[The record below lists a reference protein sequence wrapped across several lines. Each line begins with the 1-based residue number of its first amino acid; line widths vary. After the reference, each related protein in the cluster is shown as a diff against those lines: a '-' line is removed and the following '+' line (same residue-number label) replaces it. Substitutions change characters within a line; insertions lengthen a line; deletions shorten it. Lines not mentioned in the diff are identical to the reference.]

1 LLKSLAYIQL
11 VYASV
16 FDAKCIKTETLSAET
31 CLGLIGLAGG
41 VSEVIQKII
50 SSNPDLP
57 TRVRA
62 LGTSTNPQIDN
73 GNSNSNTNAN
83 SNDNTA
89 DNQNDNGGTP
99 DDGTGGDTSTG
110 GICGSYPA
118 DGGTLPNSVVIY
130 GDPDIYWGQPVVDS
144 DAPIYAGHYVAY
156 VADGFYY
163 SLNDLYPGDVEIT
176 WEIDGTEAVLVAGR
190 PGREYLNSVYLH
202 ALEAGTIQLC
212 VQGIRIDTGE
222 VIGYRAVPITIIEP
236 PFFIDTIEV
245 WRPDYVTPSNAIILT
260 LGYEGQVSLPLY
272 VYVATVGASCPPE
285 TGELP
290 CETESQYAED
300 DFNTN
305 SVSLSMDLT
314 DRCAEVGTGG
324 TLYYRLHM
332 QDASGAYS
340 RPLDYTY
347 TCIPNP

>member
-1 LLKSLAYIQL
+1 LLEALAYVQG
-11 VYASV
+11 VYAAV
-16 FDAKCIKTETLSAET
+16 FDEKCIKTETFSAES
-31 CLGLIGLAGG
+31 CLALIGLAGG

-57 TRVRA
+57 AKVRA
-62 LGTSTNPQIDN
+62 LGVSTGP
-73 GNSNSNTNAN
+73 
-83 SNDNTA
+83 
-89 DNQNDNGGTP
+89 QNDNGGTTGNENSNDNGGTT

-130 GDPDIYWGQPVVDS
+130 GDPDIYWGQPVANS

-156 VADGFYY
+156 AADGFYY
-163 SLNDLYPGDVEIT
+163 SLNDLYPDDVEIT
-176 WEIDGTEAVLVAGR
+176 WEIDGTEAALVAGSQS
-190 PGREYLNSVYLH
+190 LNNIYIH

-245 WRPDYVTPSNAIILT
+245 WRPDYVTPTNAISLL
-260 LGYEGQVSLPLY
+260 LGYEGQVSLPLD
-272 VYVATVGASCPPE
+272 VYVGTVGASCPPE

-290 CETESQYAED
+290 CETQSFEGGDTSY
-300 DFNTN
+300 TN
-305 SVSLSMDLT
+305 VVSIYIDLT
-314 DRCAEVGTGG
+314 DKCAEVGIGG
-324 TLYYRLHM
+324 TLYYRLYM
-332 QDASGAYS
+332 RDAAGVYS